1 MTNNSLEGYNKKNEK
16 WCVTM
21 LSCDNFAL
29 TVPFTAMGSNLHAK
43 NSDRPLGEAQ
53 GLRFYPAADYPEGS
67 LLRCTDLVIP
77 QVRHTY
83 AVLGSQPY
91 WIWGFEMGVNECGVS
106 IGNEAQGSKCAKET
120 ETGLLGMD
128 LLRLALERGA
138 TAREAAGVIVDL
150 LSKYGQNAN
159 ASQLFDR
166 RYENSYLLMDRNE
179 ILVLETAGRQWVMK
193 QIRDWTAISNCYSI
207 RQDFDESSAR
217 LEPLA
222 REMRWLSDREPF
234 DFAKAYTLPEDRQKN
249 AVPRWRRMRDLIRCA
264 QKPLSLQ
271 AVQAICRDHF
281 DGLINES
288 RFGAFLGTFYSI
300 CMHAETPS
308 GSQTVASMITYYEP
322 TLGII
327 CRYAVALPCCS
338 VYLPVYF
345 GGKLPEELENVGAEY
360 DHASLWWTCERLA
373 MAVSVDEARF
383 APAVRAALM
392 TLEQKLEAQAQAA
405 EEKARAQFPMG
416 REALFALT
424 QEGTKQLREL
434 ADRLAGEICDAVNA
448 EGGAYGPRREFLRIY
463 STRTKM
469 PLFYDFQTA
478 Q

>member
-1 MTNNSLEGYNKKNEK
+1 
-16 WCVTM
+16 M

-29 TVPFTAMGSNLHAK
+29 TAAFTTVNSNLHAK

-53 GLRFYPAADYPEGS
+53 GLHYYPAADYPDGAMLQCS
-67 LLRCTDLVIP
+67 DLLIP
-77 QVRHTY
+77 QVNHTY

-128 LLRLALERGA
+128 LLRLGLERGA
-138 TAREAAGVIVDL
+138 TAREAAKVIVGL
-150 LSKYGQNAN
+150 LEQYGQNAN

-166 RYENSYLLMDRNE
+166 RYENSYLLMDQNE

-207 RQDFDESSAR
+207 GRDFDEASTG
-217 LEPLA
+217 LETLA
-222 REMRWLSDREPF
+222 RKNRWLSVHEPF

-249 AVPRWRRMRDLIRCA
+249 SVPRWRRMCSLIEGSE
-264 QKPLSLQ
+264 KPLSMQ
-271 AVQAICRDHF
+271 TVQSICRDHF

-300 CMHAETPS
+300 CMHAETTV
-308 GSQTVASMITYYEP
+308 GAQTVASMITYYDSG
-322 TLGII
+322 LGIL

-345 GGKLPEELENVGAEY
+345 GQKLPEALETVGEKY
-360 DHASLWWTCERLA
+360 NPASLWWACERLA
-373 MAVSVDEARF
+373 MAVSVDEDRF
-383 APAVRAALM
+383 APAVRRALM
-392 TLEQKLEAQAQAA
+392 ELEQQMENKAQLTEQNAKTQILEGMDAQA
-405 EEKARAQFPMG
+405 
-416 REALFALT
+416 RESLSALT
-424 QEGTKQLREL
+424 QEAVDQLL
-434 ADRLAGEICDAVNA
+434 PLVNRLAQNICDTVKA
-448 EGGAYGPRREFLRIY
+448 EGGAYGPRREFLLAY
-463 STRTKM
+463 CERTEM
-469 PLFYDFQTA
+469 PLF
-478 Q
+478 